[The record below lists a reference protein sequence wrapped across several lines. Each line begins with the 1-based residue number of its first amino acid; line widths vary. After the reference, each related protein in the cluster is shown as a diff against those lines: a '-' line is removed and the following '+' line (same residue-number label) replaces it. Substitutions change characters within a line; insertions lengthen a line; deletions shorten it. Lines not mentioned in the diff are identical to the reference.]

1 MKQSVSRR
9 VAMTGMLFALA
20 IVFSVVESLLT
31 PLLGLPPGVKLGLAN
46 VIVMYAV
53 LFISRKEAL
62 LLVVLK
68 AFFALLTR
76 GPAAGFLSFS
86 GSMVSF
92 LLMVVLLL
100 PKNKPSYF
108 ILSVFSAL
116 GHNIGQLMA
125 AVVLLGTVS
134 LAYAP
139 VLLISGII
147 MGTITAIVLRV
158 LLPAMEK
165 AKVKTDK

>member
-9 VAMTGMLFALA
+9 VAVTGMLFALA

-31 PLLGLPPGVKLGLAN
+31 PVLGLPPGVKLGLAN
-46 VIVMYAV
+46 VVVMYAV
-53 LFISRKEAL
+53 LFISRREAL
-62 LLVVLK
+62 LLVLLK

-76 GPAAGFLSFS
+76 GPTAGFLSFS
-86 GSMVSF
+86 GSMMSF
-92 LLMVVLLL
+92 LLLVLLLL

-116 GHNIGQLMA
+116 GHNLGQLLA
-125 AVVLLGTVS
+125 AVVLLGRVS
-134 LAYAP
+134 LAYTP
-139 VLLISGII
+139 VLLISGIV
-147 MGTITAIVLRV
+147 MGTVTAFVLRV

-165 AKVKTDK
+165 AKGKTQK